1 MKKITWQIED
11 SLELVYHTDS
21 GEIFLEQDYRH
32 PTGGRIEQV
41 GIARD
46 EVGDL
51 ILALGELWK
60 ELGGGPVSKLE
71 SAA

>member
-1 MKKITWQIED
+1 MKRITWKIED

-41 GIARD
+41 GIAKD
-46 EVGDL
+46 EVTDL
-51 ILALGELWK
+51 IVALGELRA
-60 ELGGGPVSKLE
+60 EIDEDTVNKLE